1 VVWGSGIHN
10 CLIFMCKEGYPQ
22 FVVLAKCVFGYSCLF
37 SSLRESVAPMRN
49 FVFKSVA
56 DPTHLSLVC
65 VAISSSLLI
74 LISHFKLHSVKSAV
88 YSAKRFARPY
98 ARSAVH
104 GWNCLQALS
113 KGPDRRLNINSKI
126 RGE

>member
-1 VVWGSGIHN
+1 VWGSGIHN

-65 VAISSSLLI
+65 VAISSRLLI

-98 ARSAVH
+98 ARSAGHSLMV
-104 GWNCLQALS
+104 GTAY
-113 KGPDRRLNINSKI
+113 RRCQ
-126 RGE
+126 RVQTGV